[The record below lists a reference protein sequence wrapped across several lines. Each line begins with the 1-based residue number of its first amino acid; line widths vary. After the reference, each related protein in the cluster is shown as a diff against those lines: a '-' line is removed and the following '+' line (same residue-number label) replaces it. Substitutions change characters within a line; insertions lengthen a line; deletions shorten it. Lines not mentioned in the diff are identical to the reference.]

1 MSKNNSKQNL
11 VDTSLP
17 SIKDA
22 IQQQQQMMK
31 EGNTH
36 HYINV
41 VQNSANL
48 VVDKQST
55 LKMLQQVAE
64 STRKT
69 STMSIQSKGGII
81 THLRTNPHS
90 FGSIGAN
97 IKYDTTGIISE
108 EDKQSTANVHKH
120 VESFISKEKNV
131 EEIHFLSLT
140 LHKCS
145 KGMLN
150 RLEPFSPKGT
160 LLNEGG

>member
-1 MSKNNSKQNL
+1 
-11 VDTSLP
+11 
-17 SIKDA
+17 
-22 IQQQQQMMK
+22 MK
-31 EGNTH
+31 EANTH

-41 VQNSANL
+41 QNSSNL
-48 VVDKQST
+48 AVDKQST
-55 LKMLQQVAE
+55 LKMLQQVAD

-90 FGSIGAN
+90 FGSIGQN

-108 EDKQSTANVHKH
+108 EDKHSTSNIHKQI
-120 VESFISKEKNV
+120 ESFILNEKNV

-140 LHKCS
+140 VHKCS

-160 LLNEGG
+160 LLNEGGHMIDKENLVLLPYEIPFDT